1 MPNQNYFC
9 MKNSIMRHFSNKLI
23 IIILALSF
31 THPDFIFAQKDAK
44 DNLSYHLE
52 GLKYRLIGPHRGG
65 RVTTVTGVQNKLF
78 TFYMGATGGGVW
90 KTTDGGLSWDNI
102 SDGDFKVGSIG
113 AIAVAPSDANV
124 IYVGTGA
131 ADLRGNVS
139 PGCGIYK
146 SLDGGESWAF
156 TGLEK
161 AGQIAKIV
169 IHPDNPDHLYVAVL
183 GNAFGPSKERGIY
196 ESTDGGQKWKQ
207 QLFVSDKTGAVELIM
222 DPQNPR
228 ILYAGMWT
236 AERKPWTMI
245 DGSEEGGVWKSK
257 DGGDN
262 WNKLEGGLP
271 DGLVGRVGIA
281 VSPVNSK
288 RVWVFQ
294 EAKEESKGGLYRSDD
309 GGVSFKR
316 INREHHLRQ
325 RAWYYSRIY
334 ADPQD
339 ENTVY
344 FLNVGFYRSID
355 GGKNFDRVRTP
366 HSDNH
371 ALWINPDNPQV
382 MIEGNDGGACVTFNG
397 GNTWTTQNNQPTAEF
412 YRVTVDNQH
421 PYRVYGAQQD
431 NSTMSVPSR
440 NQDALNPEQNWRAV
454 GGGESGHI
462 AVDPRDPNL
471 IYAGTYIGQ
480 ITRKRMDLGHQ
491 RDIVAYPQMHD
502 GQAPRDI
509 KYRFQ
514 WNAPIRISPHNADI
528 VYHCSQ
534 YVHRTMDGGKT
545 WEVIS
550 PDLTT
555 NKDAYQDIPGG
566 PIQHDHTGVEL
577 YTTIFAFEE
586 SPHQA
591 GELWAGS
598 DDGLIHISRDNGS
611 NWEDITPV
619 MMPAEG
625 TVNTIDLSAHS
636 PGRAIVSVYKYREND
651 FHPYVFL
658 TNNYGKDWTL
668 LTDGKNGIPENHF
681 VRVVRED
688 PNRRGL
694 LYAGTEFGMYISF
707 DEGKQ
712 WQAFQLNLPI
722 VPITDMLI
730 KDRDLVIAT
739 QGRSFWILDD
749 LSPLYSISQDILKET
764 AHLFAPNAA
773 YRSQLRNLRADNA
786 PDPAP
791 NGALIYFHVKEKPS
805 SEEEISL
812 SIIDPF
818 GNARKTFSTQP
829 KDDAEKLMVSKGLN
843 RFSWNMKY
851 EAPKVQDGAVFSL
864 ANTGGIN
871 AIPGEHQVVLKIGS
885 KSYEQ
890 PLNIKID
897 PRWEQ
902 TEADLIAQ
910 YELTFKIKELLNECH
925 YAIGQIRSLNKQ
937 LKNIEERAGE
947 TSAADKIKQET
958 STLSEKLTNL
968 EDLLI
973 QKKSESGQDPI
984 NYPSMLDDQ
993 IAYLYSVVNA
1003 QDDRPNE
1010 GAYQRFEDL
1019 EKALKVHTDH
1029 LKSLVKIELKALNE
1043 MLKKEGVEV
1052 VSASKAFFIE

>member
-1 MPNQNYFC
+1 MPSNVQSKLFC
-9 MKNSIMRHFSNKLI
+9 MINSIMSRFCLKLYFFL
-23 IIILALSF
+23 LAF
-31 THPDFIFAQKDAK
+31 FFISPNSSLAQKKPAA
-44 DNLSYHLE
+44 NISYHLD

-65 RVTTVTGVQNKLF
+65 RVTTVAGVREQLF

-90 KTTDGGLSWDNI
+90 KTTDAGLSWDNI
-102 SDGDFKVGSIG
+102 SDSFFKVGSIG
-113 AIAVAPSDANV
+113 AIALAPTDPNV

-139 PGCGIYK
+139 TGCGMYK
-146 SLDGGESWAF
+146 SLDGGESWTF
-156 TGLEK
+156 IGLEN
-161 AGQIAKIV
+161 AGQIGKVV
-169 IHPDNPDHLYVAVL
+169 IHPDNPNHVYVAVL
-183 GNAFGPSKERGIY
+183 GNAFGPSAERGVY
-196 ESTDGGQKWKQ
+196 ESINGGQSWEKK
-207 QLFVSDKTGAVELIM
+207 LFVNDQTGAVELIM
-222 DPQNPR
+222 DPNNPR

-245 DGSEEGGVWKSK
+245 DGSKDGGVWKSK
-257 DGGDN
+257 DAGN
-262 WNKLEGGLP
+262 TWTKLEGGLP

-281 VSPVNSK
+281 VSPVNSR

-309 GGVSFKR
+309 GGKTFER
-316 INREHHLRQ
+316 INRDHNLRQ

-339 ENTVY
+339 ENTIY

-355 GGKNFDRVRTP
+355 GGKTFDRIRSP

-371 ALWINPDNPQV
+371 ALWINPDNPNV
-382 MIEGNDGGACVTFNG
+382 MVEGNDGGACVTFNG
-397 GNTWTTQNNQPTAEF
+397 GKTWTTQNNQPTSEF
-412 YRVTVDNQH
+412 YRVTVDNQY

-440 NQDALNPEQNWRAV
+440 NQDALTPEQNWYAV

-480 ITRKRMDLGHQ
+480 ITRKRIDLGHQ

-514 WNAPIRISPHNADI
+514 WNAPIRISPHDPDI

-534 YVHRTMDGGKT
+534 YVHRTKDGGKT

-550 PDLTT
+550 PDLTS
-555 NKDAYQDIPGG
+555 NNDAYQDIPGG

-586 SPHQA
+586 SPHQV

-598 DDGLIHISRDNGS
+598 DDGLVHISRNGGAD
-611 NWEDITPV
+611 WENITPK
-619 MMPAEG
+619 MMPSDG
-625 TVNTIDLSAHS
+625 TVNSIDLSSHA
-636 PGRAIVSVYKYREND
+636 PGRALVSVYKYREND
-651 FHPYVFL
+651 FRPYVFL
-658 TNNYGKDWTL
+658 TNNYGKDWKL
-668 LTDGKNGIPENHF
+668 LTDGKNGIPEDHF

-688 PNRRGL
+688 SNRKGL
-694 LYAGTEFGMYISF
+694 LYAGTEFGMYLSF

-722 VPITDMLI
+722 VPITDLLI
-730 KDRDLVIAT
+730 KEKDLVIAT
-739 QGRSFWILDD
+739 QGRAFWLLDD
-749 LSPLYSISQDILKET
+749 LTPLYSISQELINET
-764 AHLFAPNAA
+764 AHLFPPRDA
-773 YRSQLRNLRADNA
+773 YKTQFGNLRSAAA

-791 NGALIYFHVKEKPS
+791 NGALIYFYLKEEPS
-805 SEEEISL
+805 AEEEIRLVIS
-812 SIIDPF
+812 DPF
-818 GNARKTFSTQP
+818 GNARQTFSTKP
-829 KDDAEKLMVSKGLN
+829 KEGIKKLSVSKGLN
-843 RFSWNMKY
+843 RFEWDLKY
-851 EAPKVQDGAVFSL
+851 EAPEVQDGAVFSL
-864 ANTGGIN
+864 ANIGGIK
-871 AIPGEHQVVLKIGS
+871 AAPGKHEVILKVGTN
-885 KSYEQ
+885 EQ
-890 PLNIKID
+890 EQSLLIKID

-902 TEADLIAQ
+902 TEADLMAQ
-910 YELTFKIKELLNECH
+910 YELTFQIKNLLNECH
-925 YAIGQIRSLNKQ
+925 AAIGQIRSLNKQ
-937 LKNIEERAGE
+937 LKDIADRADE
-947 TSAADKIKQET
+947 ISAVDKIKLET
-958 STLSEKLTNL
+958 TTLTEKLTAL

-973 QKKSESGQDPI
+973 QKKSESGQDPL

-1003 QDDRPNE
+1003 QDGRPNE

-1019 EKALKVHTDH
+1019 KKELEVHTDR
-1029 LKSLVKIELKALNE
+1029 LNELVKNKISALNE
-1043 MLKKEGVEV
+1043 MLKEEGMEM
-1052 VSASKAFFIE
+1052 VSGG